1 MDELEQLNPR
11 AKILTIGTRKLKN
24 VSIYPL
30 SFADEGKFVDEI
42 IQAFIR
48 FMAIPEEERSNAV
61 LITMANDLIN
71 TNIPKILSFIIDQ
84 EEIESAFGAGANIL
98 SYVDNDQLLDIV
110 RVVYDQNFGE
120 QIQKK
125 VTATMET
132 WKNLFLQK
140 VVGQDQPALLS

>member
-24 VSIYPL
+24 ISIYPL

-48 FMAIPEEERSNAV
+48 FMALPEEERSNAV

-84 EEIESAFGAGANIL
+84 EEIEKAFGAGANIL

-110 RVVYDQNFGE
+110 RIVYDQNFGE
-120 QIQKK
+120 SIQKK

-140 VVGQDQPALLS
+140 VAGQDQPASLS

>member
-11 AKILTIGTRKLKN
+11 AKTLTIGTRKLKN
-24 VSIYPL
+24 ISIYPL

-84 EEIESAFGAGANIL
+84 EEIEKAFGAGANIL

-120 QIQKK
+120 SIQKK

-140 VVGQDQPALLS
+140 VVGQDQPASLS

>member
-24 VSIYPL
+24 ISIYPL

-110 RVVYDQNFGE
+110 KVVYDQNFGE
-120 QIQKK
+120 SIQKK
-125 VTATMET
+125 VTATVET

-140 VVGQDQPALLS
+140 VVGQDQPASLS

>member
-84 EEIESAFGAGANIL
+84 EEIERAFGAGANIL

>member
-24 VSIYPL
+24 ISIYPL
-30 SFADEGKFVDEI
+30 SFADEGKFIDEI

-48 FMAIPEEERSNAV
+48 FMALPEEERSNAV

-84 EEIESAFGAGANIL
+84 EEIENAFGAGANIL

-140 VVGQDQPALLS
+140 VVGQDQPASLS